1 MSKLNTKGDVEMKQI
16 DEIIQTIDNELEN
29 SSSSIYNAQEG
40 EITTDVGY
48 IYEWWQEYRN
58 FLKKRYNLND

>member
-1 MSKLNTKGDVEMKQI
+1 MKQI

-29 SSSSIYNAQEG
+29 SSSSTYKAQEG

-48 IYEWWQEYRN
+48 IYEWWQEYRK